1 LIEAEP
7 DHQVIIIKDIFLEPV
22 LELPTA
28 SIEHSSSSSQEPSKE
43 LADNFVGPD
52 LISNLSQIFE
62 KRDRSYTMA
71 NRARIDSMISALTL

>member
-1 LIEAEP
+1 M
-7 DHQVIIIKDIFLEPV
+7 IIIKDIFLEPV

-28 SIEHSSSSSQEPSKE
+28 SIEHSSSYSEPSKE
-43 LADNFVGPD
+43 LADNFAGPD

>member
-1 LIEAEP
+1 MIEAEQE
-7 DHQVIIIKDIFLEPV
+7 HQVIIIKDISLEPV

-28 SIEHSSSSSQEPSKE
+28 SIEHSSSSSEPSKE

-71 NRARIDSMISALTL
+71 NRARFDSMISALTL